1 VGCDAKCQVINKS
14 NPDATLANS
23 ETIFTCPP
31 EWVSNI
37 ACTDRCGD
45 GIMDGYINFFDGG
58 RSRATKPYPT
68 GVNGYTPQNSAI
80 GFDYAERMP
89 VEECDPGTYNGD
101 PTSLGYNPN
110 GIGDPTGTHGCTNMC
125 KIEPGWTCTH
135 FFYKMLRR
143 AAAVEEPL
151 FRSECWKLSDT
162 TQGPWRRRLM
172 PEDFDPHGRYLNHL
186 PQRYFNY
193 LLPQTNHHFADDV
206 LKLSPKIGL
215 NGQMRL
221 IEAPCSI
228 ASYGCTTTDAVVGI
242 VYGFEA
248 SKFTDDDYVY
258 ITTRGKATP
267 ANDYSEKLIMSG
279 NSNALKGKMRNTFG
293 QYLVMNTNPTTIEIW
308 GYKNLGSGSI
318 KLI

>member
-1 VGCDAKCQVINKS
+1 
-14 NPDATLANS
+14 
-23 ETIFTCPP
+23 
-31 EWVSNI
+31 
-37 ACTDRCGD
+37 
-45 GIMDGYINFFDGG
+45 MDGYINFFDGG
-58 RSRATKPYPT
+58 RSRKTKPYPT
-68 GVNGYTPQNSAI
+68 GVNGYTPQNTAI

-101 PTSLGYNPN
+101 STSLGYNPN

-228 ASYGCTTTDAVVGI
+228 TSYGCTTTDAVVGI

-318 KLI
+318 KLT